1 MSEPTG
7 TTASTDATAPQG
19 AAAEQGAT
27 TVQGAAVVPGGA
39 VMQQTAAEQSA
50 TPTHDAT
57 TAPPTGAPDSSAL
70 RWLWLSAGVIVVD
83 QVTKAVIV
91 ATFREFERIELLPIF
106 EITRLHNTGA
116 AFSMLHDAGGWQHYF
131 FVVLATGVSVGI
143 AWWLSKLRFRA
154 NRWLA
159 AGLALIAG
167 GAVGNVIDRLMHGH
181 VVDFLHFH
189 WYESW
194 YFPAFNVADTAITI
208 GAGLLI
214 LDSLLESRRSAR
226 EPGAT

>member
-1 MSEPTG
+1 VSEPTG
-7 TTASTDATAPQG
+7 TTASTG
-19 AAAEQGAT
+19 
-27 TVQGAAVVPGGA
+27 
-39 VMQQTAAEQSA
+39 SA
-50 TPTHDAT
+50 TPQDA
-57 TAPPTGAPDSSAL
+57 ARQDASRQDAARQDAVAQGAGPVGATPQDAGPPDSTAL

-83 QVTKAVIV
+83 QITKAVIV

-116 AFSMLHDAGGWQHYF
+116 AFSMLHDAGGWQHYL
-131 FVVLATGVSVGI
+131 FVVLAIGVSGGI

-214 LDSLLESRRSAR
+214 LDSLLESRRAVR